1 MSKYDKI
8 KIGDTAELSHTIT
21 QQDID
26 HFVELTGDDN
36 KLHIDQDYAGTT
48 VFKKP
53 VAHGMLG
60 ASFISTVIGTKLP
73 GDGALW
79 FAQNLEFILPVRV
92 GDTITVVAEVLKKY
106 DRDNIVELKT
116 DIVNQHKQTVTT
128 GVAKVKIIESQL
140 PIEPPVISENKKIAL
155 VIGATGGI
163 GQAICRQLAD
173 DGFDLAIHYHRN
185 KDAAISIQ
193 SSLMHVGITS
203 MICSANIVDASET
216 SDMVKQV
223 MRKLSG
229 LTLLVNCATT
239 KIPVIKFS
247 SLSWEDLQTH
257 IDTNIRGMFNLAKE
271 VVPIFEAQNQGKIIA
286 FTTQDVETPSAG
298 WLHYITAKSAL
309 QGFSR
314 TLAIELAPKGIT
326 VNMVSP
332 GMTDTELIAD
342 IPEKS
347 RLIVAAKAPLRRL
360 AKPEDI
366 AGAVSF
372 LASSRADYITGETI
386 RVNGGQ
392 VML

>member
-1 MSKYDKI
+1 MTKYDAI
-8 KIGDTAELSHTIT
+8 KVGDAAELSHTIT

-36 KLHIDQDYAGTT
+36 KLHIDAGYAETT

-53 VAHGMLG
+53 VVHGMLG

-79 FAQNLEFILPVRV
+79 FAQNLEFLMPVRI
-92 GDTITVVAEVLKKY
+92 GDTITVVAKVIRKY

-116 DIVNQHKQTVTT
+116 DIFNQHKQAVTT
-128 GVAKVKIIESQL
+128 GVAKVKIIEPQ
-140 PIEPPVISENKKIAL
+140 PPAETVAGCDKKKIAL

-163 GQAICRQLAD
+163 GSAICRQLAE
-173 DGFDLAIHYHRN
+173 DGFDVAVHYHSN
-185 KDAAISIQ
+185 KQGATTMQDA
-193 SSLMHVGITS
+193 LVPLGITCMTCGADIADAEQTSS
-203 MICSANIVDASET
+203 MIE
-216 SDMVKQV
+216 QV
-223 MRKLSG
+223 LRKLGG
-229 LTLLVNCATT
+229 LTLLVNCATP

-247 SLSWEDLQTH
+247 SLAWEDVQAH
-257 IDTNIRGMFNLAKE
+257 IDMNVRGMLNLCKE
-271 VVPIFEAQNQGKIIA
+271 IVPIFEAQKHGKIIA
-286 FTTQDVETPSAG
+286 FTTQAIETPTAG
-298 WLHYITAKSAL
+298 WVHYITAKAAL

-314 TLAIELAPKGIT
+314 ALAVELAPKGIT
-326 VNMVSP
+326 VNMISP
-332 GMTDTELIAD
+332 GMTETELIAD

-347 RLIVAAKAPLRRL
+347 RLMAAAKAPLRRL

-366 AGAVSF
+366 AGTVSF
-372 LASSRADYITGETI
+372 LASSKANYITGETI

>member
-1 MSKYDKI
+1 
-8 KIGDTAELSHTIT
+8 
-21 QQDID
+21 
-26 HFVELTGDDN
+26 
-36 KLHIDQDYAGTT
+36 
-48 VFKKP
+48 
-53 VAHGMLG
+53 
-60 ASFISTVIGTKLP
+60 
-73 GDGALW
+73 
-79 FAQNLEFILPVRV
+79 
-92 GDTITVVAEVLKKY
+92 
-106 DRDNIVELKT
+106 
-116 DIVNQHKQTVTT
+116 
-128 GVAKVKIIESQL
+128 
-140 PIEPPVISENKKIAL
+140 
-155 VIGATGGI
+155 
-163 GQAICRQLAD
+163 
-173 DGFDLAIHYHRN
+173 
-185 KDAAISIQ
+185 
-193 SSLMHVGITS
+193 

-286 FTTQDVETPSAG
+286 FTTQAVETPSAG

>member
-1 MSKYDKI
+1 MSKYDAI
-8 KIGDTAELSHTIT
+8 KIGDTATLSHAIT

-36 KLHIDQDYAGTT
+36 KLHIDADYAGTT
-48 VFKKP
+48 IFKKP

-60 ASFISTVIGTKLP
+60 ASFISTIIGTKLP

-79 FAQNLEFILPVRV
+79 FAQNLEFLLPVRI

-116 DIVNQHKQTVTT
+116 DIYNQHKQTVTT
-128 GVAKVKIIESQL
+128 GVAKVKIIESQ
-140 PIEPPVISENKKIAL
+140 PSAEAQAISDNKKIAL

-163 GQAICRQLAD
+163 GQAICRQLAE
-173 DGFDLAIHYHRN
+173 DGFNVAIHYHNN
-185 KDAAISIQ
+185 KQVAMSMQDALV
-193 SSLMHVGITS
+193 SLGITC
-203 MICSANIVDASET
+203 MTCSADIVDAQQT
-216 SDMVKQV
+216 AHMVGQV
-223 MRKLSG
+223 LRKMGG
-229 LTLLVNCATT
+229 LTLLVNCATAR
-239 KIPVIKFS
+239 IPIIKFS
-247 SLSWEDLQTH
+247 SLTWEDFQTH
-257 IDTNIRGMFNLAKE
+257 IDTNIHGMLNLTKE
-271 VVPIFEAQNQGKIIA
+271 IVPIFEAQNRGKIIT
-286 FTTQDVETPSAG
+286 FSTQAIETPSAG
-298 WLHYITAKSAL
+298 WLHYITAKAAL

-314 TLAIELAPKGIT
+314 ALAVELAPKGIT

-347 RLIVAAKAPLRRL
+347 RLMAAAKAPLRRL

-366 AGAVSF
+366 AGTVSF
-372 LASSRADYITGETI
+372 LASSKSDYLTGETI

>member
-1 MSKYDKI
+1 MGKYEAI
-8 KIGDTAELSHTIT
+8 KIGDAAELSHTIT
-21 QQDID
+21 QRDID

-36 KLHIDQDYAGTT
+36 KLHMDAEYAGTT

-116 DIVNQHKQTVTT
+116 DIFNQYKQAVTT
-128 GVAKVKIIESQL
+128 GVAKVKIIE
-140 PIEPPVISENKKIAL
+140 PVISAKLPAVSDNKKTAL
-155 VIGATGGI
+155 VVGATGGI
-163 GQAICRQLAD
+163 GQAICRQLAE
-173 DGFDLAIHYHRN
+173 DGFDVAIHYHSNRQ
-185 KDAAISIQ
+185 AAINIQ
-193 SSLMHVGITS
+193 ETLKPLGINCMTCCADIIDAEQTSGMVG
-203 MICSANIVDASET
+203 
-216 SDMVKQV
+216 QV
-223 MRKLSG
+223 LRKLGG
-229 LTLLVNCATT
+229 LTLLVNCATAR
-239 KIPVIKFS
+239 IPVIKFP
-247 SLSWEDLQTH
+247 SLTWEDMQAH

-271 VVPIFEAQNQGKIIA
+271 VVPVFEAQSRGKIIT
-286 FTTQDVETPSAG
+286 FTTQAIETTSAG
-298 WLHYITAKSAL
+298 WLHYITAKAAL

-314 TLAIELAPKGIT
+314 ALAVELAPKGIT
-326 VNMVSP
+326 VNMISP

-347 RLIVAAKAPLRRL
+347 RLMVAAKAPLRRL

-372 LASSRADYITGETI
+372 LASSKADYITGETV

>member
-1 MSKYDKI
+1 MSKYDAI
-8 KIGDTAELSHTIT
+8 KIGDVAELSHTIT
-21 QQDID
+21 QQDIE

-36 KLHIDQDYAGTT
+36 KLHIDAGYAGTT

-79 FAQNLEFILPVRV
+79 FSQNLEFILPVRV

-116 DIVNQHKQTVTT
+116 DIFNQHKQTVTK
-128 GVAKVKIIESQL
+128 GVAKVKIIEPQISSESQ
-140 PIEPPVISENKKIAL
+140 VVSDNKKIAL
-155 VIGATGGI
+155 VVGATGGI

-173 DGFDLAIHYHRN
+173 DGFDIAIHYHSN
-185 KDAAISIQ
+185 KQAAISIQ
-193 SSLMHVGITS
+193 DALMPLGITC
-203 MICSANIVDASET
+203 MTCSADIVDAQQT
-216 SDMVKQV
+216 SIMVGQV
-223 MRKLSG
+223 LRKLGG
-229 LTLLVNCATT
+229 LTLLVNCATAR
-239 KIPVIKFS
+239 IPIIKFS
-247 SLSWEDLQTH
+247 SIVWEDVQAH
-257 IDTNIRGMFNLAKE
+257 IDTNIRGMLNLSKE
-271 VVPIFEAQNQGKIIA
+271 VVPIFEAHNHGKIIT
-286 FTTQDVETPSAG
+286 FTTQAIETPSAG
-298 WLHYITAKSAL
+298 WLHYITAKAAL

-314 TLAIELAPKGIT
+314 ALAVELAPKGIT
-326 VNMVSP
+326 VNVISP

-342 IPEKS
+342 IPEKN
-347 RLIVAAKAPLRRL
+347 RLMVATKAPLRRL

-366 AGAVSF
+366 AGTVSF
-372 LASSRADYITGETI
+372 LASSKADYITGETI

>member
-1 MSKYDKI
+1 MRKYDTI
-8 KIGDTAELSHTIT
+8 KVGDTAKLSHTMT

-26 HFVELTGDDN
+26 HFIELTGDDN
-36 KLHIDQDYAGTT
+36 KLHIDANYAKTT

-79 FAQNLEFILPVRV
+79 FAQHLEFLLPVRV
-92 GDTITVVAEVLKKY
+92 GDTITVVAEVLKKF
-106 DRDNIVELKT
+106 DRDNIIELKT
-116 DIVNQHKQTVTT
+116 DIFNQHKQTVTT
-128 GVAKVKIIESQL
+128 GVARVKL
-140 PIEPPVISENKKIAL
+140 VEPQGSVGTPVDPDKKKIAL
-155 VIGATGGI
+155 VVGATGGI

-173 DGFDLAIHYHRN
+173 DGFDIAIHYHSN
-185 KDAAISIQ
+185 KQAAICIQ
-193 SSLMHVGITS
+193 DALRPLGITS
-203 MICSANIVDASET
+203 MVCTADIVDAHQTAS
-216 SDMVKQV
+216 MVAEV
-223 MRKLSG
+223 LRKLGG
-229 LTLLVNCATT
+229 LTLLVNCATAR
-239 KIPVIKFS
+239 IPSIKFS
-247 SLSWEDLQTH
+247 SLGWEDLQIH
-257 IDTNIRGMFNLAKE
+257 IDTNIRGMLNLAKQI
-271 VVPIFEAQNQGKIIA
+271 VPAFETQKYGKIIT
-286 FTTQDVETPSAG
+286 FTSQAVETPSAG
-298 WLHYITAKSAL
+298 WLHYITAKAAL

-314 TLAIELAPKGIT
+314 ALAVELAPKGIT

-347 RLIVAAKAPLRRL
+347 RLMVAAKAPLRRL

-366 AGAVSF
+366 AGAVGF
-372 LASSRADYITGETI
+372 LASSKADYITGETI

>member
-1 MSKYDKI
+1 MSKYDAI
-8 KIGDTAELSHTIT
+8 KIGDAAELSHTIT

-36 KLHIDQDYAGTT
+36 KLHINAEYAGTT

-60 ASFISTVIGTKLP
+60 ASFISTIIGTKLP

-92 GDTITVVAEVLKKY
+92 GDTITVVAEVLKKN

-116 DIVNQHKQTVTT
+116 DIFNQHKQVVTT
-128 GVAKVKIIESQL
+128 GIAKVKIIEPQT
-140 PIEPPVISENKKIAL
+140 PVAPSGPDNKKIAL
-155 VIGATGGI
+155 VVGATGGI

-173 DGFDLAIHYHRN
+173 DGFDIAIHYHSN
-185 KDAAISIQ
+185 KQAALTLQEALLSFGGTCMTCSADITDAQ
-193 SSLMHVGITS
+193 QTTS
-203 MICSANIVDASET
+203 MVG
-216 SDMVKQV
+216 QV
-223 MRKLSG
+223 LRKLGG
-229 LTLLVNCATT
+229 LTLLVNCATAR
-239 KIPVIKFS
+239 IPVIKFA
-247 SLSWEDLQTH
+247 SLAWEDLQAH

-271 VVPIFEAQNQGKIIA
+271 VVPVFEAQSHGKIIT
-286 FTTQDVETPSAG
+286 FTTQAIETPSAG
-298 WLHYITAKSAL
+298 WLHYITAKAAL

-314 TLAIELAPKGIT
+314 ALAFELAPKGIT
-326 VNMVSP
+326 VNMISP

-347 RLIVAAKAPLRRL
+347 RLMVAAKAPLRRL

-366 AGAVSF
+366 AGTVGF
-372 LASSRADYITGETI
+372 LASSKADYITGETI